1 MLEAALLALAIAVL
15 VGTLLAVLHLR
26 SDQIRKVPWPL
37 AALHA
42 LFALGGFAA
51 LLATLGG
58 PPRGVDQGTSSFGA
72 ISGWMLVL
80 AVLFGLLILA
90 ARLRGRARAGGLIGI
105 HATLAVSGFVL
116 FAVYVLS

>member
-1 MLEAALLALAIAVL
+1 MLEAALIALAVAVS
-15 VGTLLAVLHLR
+15 VGMLLAVLHLR
-26 SDQIRKVPWPL
+26 SDQIQKVPWPL

-51 LLATLGG
+51 LLASLGG
-58 PPRGVDQGTSSFGA
+58 PLRGIDQGTASFRA
-72 ISGWMLVL
+72 ISAWMLGL

-90 ARLRGRARAGGLIGI
+90 ARLRGQARAGGLIGI

-116 FAVYVLS
+116 FVVYALS